1 MHIHGREQRNVE
13 KHGHQ
18 DEEREAETG
27 IDTVRKADTEDVMLV
42 GVGQA
47 LELTEKFSRHSSR
60 VGDNEESISVVQFIV
75 RKSKFKSIF
84 SP

>member
-18 DEEREAETG
+18 DEEGKAEAG
-27 IDTVRKADTEDVMLV
+27 IDAVRKADTEDVMLV

-47 LELTEKFSRHSSR
+47 LELTEKFS
-60 VGDNEESISVVQFIV
+60 
-75 RKSKFKSIF
+75 
-84 SP
+84 

>member
-1 MHIHGREQRNVE
+1 MHIHGREERNVE

-18 DEEREAETG
+18 DEEREAEAG
-27 IDTVRKADTEDVMLV
+27 IDAVRKADTEDVMLV
-42 GVGQA
+42 GVGKA
-47 LELTEKFSRHSSR
+47 LELTEKLSWHSSR
-60 VGDNEESISVVQFIV
+60 VGDNEEGISVLNFIV